1 MHMQSTKKNGLAIN
15 DVEASIV
22 LITDSFKGIEQP
34 HQIIAYRSARGFHVS
49 VIGAHVDFGV
59 SSSVEAYSVPYGTM
73 LRASDYQIPIEHISY
88 LTDPDSKGM
97 LAGTVSSKVVKA
109 KADLYKCES
118 MAALGE
124 DKDIRA
130 LYNDNYFFDE
140 EHKGY
145 VRDVLKRACVLGI
158 IDSFNDTVCRS
169 KDVAARVRN
178 AGLTSC
184 LNQSLYGDKAENIVA
199 NIKRAQEINQSLHEP
214 ISY

>member
-1 MHMQSTKKNGLAIN
+1 MQSAKKNGLAIN

-73 LRASDYQIPIEHISY
+73 LRSSDYQIPIEHISY
-88 LTDPDSKGM
+88 LTAPDSKGM

-130 LYNDNYFFDE
+130 LYNDNYFFE
-140 EHKGY
+140 
-145 VRDVLKRACVLGI
+145 
-158 IDSFNDTVCRS
+158 DT
-169 KDVAARVRN
+169 
-178 AGLTSC
+178 C
-184 LNQSLYGDKAENIVA
+184 LNGRQADSAGNVHCFQHRLCGFIQLL
-199 NIKRAQEINQSLHEP
+199 IKNCHRCCLLSQNWIRESINV
-214 ISY
+214 